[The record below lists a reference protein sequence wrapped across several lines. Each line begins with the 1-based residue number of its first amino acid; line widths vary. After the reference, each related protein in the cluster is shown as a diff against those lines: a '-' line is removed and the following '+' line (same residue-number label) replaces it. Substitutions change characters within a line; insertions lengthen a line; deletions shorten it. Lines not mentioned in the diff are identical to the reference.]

1 MNESFYHVLAAVGE
15 GKVQMLFADLSLEEL
30 KKSFVK
36 PFSRGES
43 FFAGSKLI
51 RPLELQTIHIVE
63 TSERESVVRQRINRN
78 DLAHIEEL
86 NRDSSV
92 VFLSP
97 GIGYAPEDLLEGGND
112 VTRQYISQGP
122 GTSAT
127 LFGMSKRVLLWTL
140 GIAASVLSAGLAKW
154 IGWA

>member
-1 MNESFYHVLAAVGE
+1 
-15 GKVQMLFADLSLEEL
+15 MLFADLSLAEL
-30 KKSFVK
+30 KQSFVK

-43 FFAGSKLI
+43 FLAGSRI
-51 RPLELQTIHIVE
+51 VRPLDLQTIHIVE

-78 DLAHIEEL
+78 DFARIQEL
-86 NRDSSV
+86 NRDSDV

-97 GIGYAPEDLLEGGND
+97 GIGDAPEDLLEGGRD
-112 VTRQYISQGP
+112 VTRQYLSWAP

-140 GIAASVLSAGLAKW
+140 GILAGVLSTGLAKW